1 MEQGV
6 SNIKI
11 ARDEAMSVHQLN
23 ETCTFLLLKTLKKI
37 FFSHIYLF
45 SDKITRDCSG
55 RHVNFR
61 SIKLLK
67 YIPGRFIAN
76 VIFIVEIATSK
87 AIESPNDPLLYT
99 KF

>member
-23 ETCTFLLLKTLKKI
+23 ETCTFLLLTTLKKI

-45 SDKITRDCSG
+45 SDKITRLQRQTCQLSQ
-55 RHVNFR
+55 H
-61 SIKLLK
+61 L
-67 YIPGRFIAN
+67 AT
-76 VIFIVEIATSK
+76 EI
-87 AIESPNDPLLYT
+87 YT
-99 KF
+99 RKIYSQRNIYC